1 MTREEIMELNAEQI
15 EERAAVIATETA
27 EADKEQLEALN
38 AELDAIEERR
48 AILKEE
54 AEKAREELEKRKAAA
69 AAVVEGA
76 GTIIE
81 SPKENRTMTNKEIRN
96 TDAYIEA
103 YAKYVRTG
111 KDEECR
117 ALLTEQVAG
126 GYVPVPEF
134 VENSI
139 MTAWDDDEVFS
150 RVSRT
155 FVPGDDKQGFEVSAT
170 GASVHTE
177 GANAPAEET
186 LVLGIVSIVNDYVK
200 KWITVS
206 DKALAVGPQALLQYL
221 YDEIDYQIIKKCADI
236 AIGKILAA
244 PGTSTTTKVGVAQVA
259 GDVDAENILLAIS
272 KLGSNARNRVFIASG
287 TTIANLRADA
297 LKANYAFDPFFGL
310 TVIQNDTV
318 TEGAIVGD
326 LAGVR
331 ANLPEGG
338 AVRFIFDET
347 SLAEKD
353 LVKIVGKILA
363 GIEVV
368 GPKMFA
374 VITGES
380 ES

>member
-1 MTREEIMELNAEQI
+1 MTREEIMELNAEQL
-15 EERAAVIATETA
+15 EERAKAIATETA

-48 AILKEE
+48 RTLKEE
-54 AEKAREELEKRKAAA
+54 AEKAKEELEERKKAAE
-69 AAVVEGA
+69 AVANGA

-81 SPKENRTMTNKEIRN
+81 SPKENRTMTNKEIRS
-96 TDAYIEA
+96 TKEYIEA

-117 ALLTEQVAG
+117 ALLTEQVDG

-139 MTAWDDDEVFS
+139 MTAWENDEIFS

-155 FVPGDDKQGFEVSAT
+155 FVPGNDKQGFEVSAT
-170 GASVHTE
+170 EASVHEE
-177 GANAPAEET
+177 GDDEPDEET
-186 LVLGIVSIVNDYVK
+186 LVIGIVDIVADYVK

-206 DKALAVGPQALLQYL
+206 DKVLAVGPQAMLQYL

-236 AIGKILAA
+236 AIAKILAA
-244 PGTSTTTKVGVAQVA
+244 PATSTMSAVGVAQVA
-259 GDVDAENILLAIS
+259 GDVDAANILQAIS

-287 TTIANLRADA
+287 TTIADLRASA
-297 LKANYAFDPFFGL
+297 LQANYAFDPFFGL
-310 TVIQNDTV
+310 TVIQNDTI
-318 TEGAIVGD
+318 TDGAIVGD

-338 AVRFIFDET
+338 AVRFIFDEL